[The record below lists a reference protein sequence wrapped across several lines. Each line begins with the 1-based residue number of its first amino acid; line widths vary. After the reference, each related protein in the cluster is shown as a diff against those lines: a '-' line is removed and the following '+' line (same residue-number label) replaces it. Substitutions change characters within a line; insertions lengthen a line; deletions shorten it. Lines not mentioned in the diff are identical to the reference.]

1 MPDERRR
8 GCDDKFGCRWAR
20 PRTWEQKARHRGV
33 CLLFD
38 RIRLDAVLEAVLED
52 REAFHV
58 DDVRYTEAR
67 IAGRPARRGGRRLH
81 RDTPGLLLPQE
92 ERLPD

>member
-1 MPDERRR
+1 VRRQVR
-8 GCDDKFGCRWAR
+8 LPLGAAAYVGAEGA
-20 PRTWEQKARHRGV
+20 PRGV